1 MCFWDSSLSNAYS
14 TLSHR
19 IIEIA
24 MVNLNFFIFYQS
36 AVLAIHFFYIII
48 ENKQYNYKFSKRGN
62 KMRKGK
68 TKIFCLFVSV
78 IILLNIYPHINKQ
91 KSYIIQ
97 ESIYVIADMRKL
109 NCRLFQV
116 LQNHTNFFRR
126 HFSVFFHKFF
136 LFHCF

>member
-1 MCFWDSSLSNAYS
+1 MCFWGSFLSNAYF

-36 AVLAIHFFYIII
+36 AVLSIHFFYIII
-48 ENKQYNYKFSKRGN
+48 GNKQYNYKFSKRGN

-78 IILLNIYPHINKQ
+78 IILLNIYPHVNKQ
-91 KSYIIQ
+91 PEELYNSGINICNSGY
-97 ESIYVIADMRKL
+97 EEVEL
-109 NCRLFQV
+109 PPPPPCPE
-116 LQNHTNFFRR
+116 
-126 HFSVFFHKFF
+126 FH
-136 LFHCF
+136 